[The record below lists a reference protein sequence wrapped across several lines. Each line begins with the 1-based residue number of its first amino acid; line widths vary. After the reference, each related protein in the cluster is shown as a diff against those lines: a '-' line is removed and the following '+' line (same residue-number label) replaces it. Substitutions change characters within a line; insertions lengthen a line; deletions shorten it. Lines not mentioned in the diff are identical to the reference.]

1 MGFEKINGLDYEE
14 YKKEVKRRQSMAG
27 KEIGKTNLLKRNKEL
42 ANKTKEKV
50 YTAIRALK
58 NLKQKVTIM
67 RVVEIAE
74 VSKTTAQK
82 YIKQAKEEGLI

>member
-1 MGFEKINGLDYEE
+1 
-14 YKKEVKRRQSMAG
+14 MAG
-27 KEIGKTNLLKRNKEL
+27 KKNSEIGKKNLLKRNKEL

-74 VSKTTAQK
+74 VSINSARK